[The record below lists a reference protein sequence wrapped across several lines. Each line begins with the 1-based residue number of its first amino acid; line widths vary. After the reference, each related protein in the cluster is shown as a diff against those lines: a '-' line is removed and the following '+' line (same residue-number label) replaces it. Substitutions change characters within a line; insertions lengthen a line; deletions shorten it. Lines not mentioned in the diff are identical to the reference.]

1 MRLWIPTNAVQT
13 AAVNEESGMND
24 TITIIA
30 LLVYCVF
37 VAVLVVRGEL
47 RIWGAAVGLTLALGV
62 FALISFY
69 PTTPV

>member
-1 MRLWIPTNAVQT
+1 
-13 AAVNEESGMND
+13 MND